1 MYVCMYVCFY
11 LFTMY
16 VFIQLCKYYVCMYV
30 FKVKIFCA
38 SRSSCVKQN
47 MYNVRI
53 YACTNSM
60 CVCMYVY
67 MIVCMNV
74 LPGLHDGVRGAGCG
88 GSAAAGRS
96 LRRQLHGDRR
106 EDAGRRPPFQG
117 MYVCMYVIC
126 ICVYRYHF
134 HLRKRQFYAQDLK
147 FMYMCVLCMYVYVC
161 FRPSACMYVCVYVC
175 IICVCSSLISSVCI
189 R

>member
-1 MYVCMYVCFY
+1 MMGFEVQDAVALLRLDDLFVDSFMVTDVKMLAGDHLSRVCMYVC
-11 LFTMY
+11 
-16 VFIQLCKYYVCMYV
+16 
-30 FKVKIFCA
+30 
-38 SRSSCVKQN
+38 
-47 MYNVRI
+47 
-53 YACTNSM
+53 M
-60 CVCMYVY
+60 C
-67 MIVCMNV
+67 
-74 LPGLHDGVRGAGCG
+74 L
-88 GSAAAGRS
+88 
-96 LRRQLHGDRR
+96 
-106 EDAGRRPPFQG
+106 
-117 MYVCMYVIC
+117 C